1 MLTLSDKYFPYVRI
15 SRKSFK
21 DKPFITSGIKV
32 SIRKRNKLF
41 KKYLDNPN
49 DVNKAAWKRFRNKT
63 NEIIKRAE
71 AFYYRKLLSD
81 HNNSSKALW
90 NTFGKILNNKK
101 IKHNKIGTLYS
112 NGIKQTDPQSI
123 SETFNNFFS
132 EIGGKLANKFSN
144 NDNSKFRNYIGI
156 PIADSFILSNTSQT
170 EILETIKSLK
180 NTNSTGYDD
189 FSTKFVKHSAPI
201 IAPALEKN
209 L

>member
-1 MLTLSDKYFPYVRI
+1 MSEHSLISSSELTDTNSSFITFSTNFLTLFDKYFLYIRI

-21 DKPFITSGIKV
+21 DKPHITSGIKV
-32 SIRKRNKLF
+32 SIRKRSKLF
-41 KKYLDNPN
+41 HKYLNNPN

-71 AFYYRKLLSD
+71 ALYYRKLLSE

-101 IKHNKIGTLYS
+101 IKHNTIGSLNS
-112 NGIKQTDPQSI
+112 NGVNQTDPQSI

-144 NDNSKFRNYIGI
+144 DNNSEFKKYLGT
-156 PIADSFILSNTSQT
+156 PVSDSLILSNTSQT
-170 EILETIKSLK
+170 EIL
-180 NTNSTGYDD
+180 
-189 FSTKFVKHSAPI
+189 
-201 IAPALEKN
+201 
-209 L
+209 